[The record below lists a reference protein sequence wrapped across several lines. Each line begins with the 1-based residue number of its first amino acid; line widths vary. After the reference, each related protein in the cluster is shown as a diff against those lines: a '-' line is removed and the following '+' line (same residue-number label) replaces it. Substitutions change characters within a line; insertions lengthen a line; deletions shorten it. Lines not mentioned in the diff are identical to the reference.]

1 MYSTDVRMIWS
12 RKGVVSNCLHVLLL
26 NHILLFLNP
35 VILRIRIL
43 LLSVIIVK
51 GDFACFRRGLR
62 GRLGGRL
69 GRRFMEDLSFLP
81 LPPPL
86 APVFLGCALGLA
98 LDEGFAEVGVGV
110 ERPLP
115 LVDCLG

>member
-1 MYSTDVRMIWS
+1 MYSTDVRMVWS

-26 NHILLFLNP
+26 NCILLILTP

-51 GDFACFRRGLR
+51 GNFACFRRGLR

-69 GRRFMEDLSFLP
+69 GRKLIGRLIVLA
-81 LPPPL
+81 L

-115 LVDCLG
+115 LGNCLG